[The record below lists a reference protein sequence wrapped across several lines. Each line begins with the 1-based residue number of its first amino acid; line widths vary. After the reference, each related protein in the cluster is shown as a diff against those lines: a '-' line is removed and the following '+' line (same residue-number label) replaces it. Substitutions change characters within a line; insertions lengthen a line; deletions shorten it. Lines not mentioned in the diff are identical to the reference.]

1 MPVLFS
7 CRQQLHLSDAAAPFS
22 LLPSH
27 PVLFFIPPRLQ
38 VLAAWNSRVFFKR
51 ALPRDGVSQE
61 FPGELQSMMGLMG
74 SELQKGREKRLSNI
88 T

>member
-1 MPVLFS
+1 MMP
-7 CRQQLHLSDAAAPFS
+7 R
-22 LLPSH
+22 
-27 PVLFFIPPRLQ
+27 
-38 VLAAWNSRVFFKR
+38 KR

>member
-1 MPVLFS
+1 MTVLFS
-7 CRQQLHLSDAAAPFS
+7 CRQQLHLCDDAAPFP
-22 LLPSH
+22 LIPSH
-27 PVLFFIPPRLQ
+27 PVLFLSPTSPGSCGMEL
-38 VLAAWNSRVFFKR
+38 SSFFKR

-74 SELQKGREKRLSNI
+74 SELQKGGEKRLSNI